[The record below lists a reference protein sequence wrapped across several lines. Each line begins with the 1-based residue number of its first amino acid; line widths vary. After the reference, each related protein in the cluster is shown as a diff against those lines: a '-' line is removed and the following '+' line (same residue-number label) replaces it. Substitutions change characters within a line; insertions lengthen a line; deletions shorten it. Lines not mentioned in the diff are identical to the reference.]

1 MRGSFIIVLA
11 VVAACAG
18 GCGASARRSG
28 GTLPRATQPL
38 VSAEPFPTSAVIT
51 ALPPPGPVQ
60 VDEGVAVG
68 EWEIETASLAP
79 APGPIEPLYAE
90 LAVQRATAQRSS
102 ALECVARELARF
114 VGTLHGLPSDPVRRF
129 IIARCGAGVVSAG
142 VGVLPL
148 QGRGSDEDLIRHLH
162 DQVLAQLVQS
172 VVPEANRVG
181 LATFRVGDALFVGVA
196 SALAQ
201 TDVTPAVPVAA
212 SGRIHFQLGIQRAPN
227 EILVM
232 TTSGPRAFAMCDVGG
247 APPTLEVSCPF
258 TEGDDYAYVEVL
270 GRDGEAVLCMPLA
283 LMIAVPGGDAGRRYT
298 LRRPSAPAPFAG
310 ADLGA
315 AVLPLLNGE
324 RAQAGLSPL
333 SLSAEQ
339 SASNASV
346 APYAFAPDRHA
357 MEQALLYAMAGWQ
370 VGPSP
375 GIREGRTIQVDA
387 GRATDAGAWL
397 FQALETPLERWVL
410 LDPEARVLAIG
421 TQASDGHTFGLAS
434 TYRFFDRDAEGD
446 RAAAEAALSAARMAA
461 GHAAPAY
468 VRLPGAERAVDQ
480 IVQGADPS
488 AAVEGALAEAVQ
500 SYASARGAAYVGSV
514 IEGTHW
520 SPELL
525 TAPHVAIA
533 VRHVQPEGMA
543 WGVYVIVVVALP

>member
-1 MRGSFIIVLA
+1 MRGSFIVGSVLA
-11 VVAACAG
+11 AWLVA
-18 GCGASARRSG
+18 GCGGGARAGG
-28 GTLPRATQPL
+28 GTLPRASQPL
-38 VSAEPFPTSAVIT
+38 VHAEPFPTSAVIT

-68 EWEIETASLAP
+68 DWEIEAASLAP
-79 APGPIEPLYAE
+79 VPGPIEPLYAE
-90 LAVQRATAQRSS
+90 LAAQRATAQRST

-114 VGTLHGLPSDPVRRF
+114 VGTLHGLPSEPVRRF
-129 IIARCGAGVVSAG
+129 LLARCGAGVVSAG

-148 QGRGSDEDLIRHLH
+148 EGRGSDEDLLRHLH
-162 DQVLAQLVQS
+162 DEVLTQAVGV

-181 LATFRVGDALFVGVA
+181 LATYRVGDALFVGVV

-201 TDVTPAVPVAA
+201 TDVAPAVPVADG
-212 SGRIHFQLGIQRAPN
+212 GRARFALTIQRAPN

-232 TTSGPRAFAMCDVGG
+232 TTSGPRGFASCTVGG
-247 APPTLEVSCPF
+247 SPPQLDVDCPF
-258 TEGDDYAYVEVL
+258 TAGDAYAYVEVL

-283 LMIAVPGGDAGRRYT
+283 MMIAVPSGEAGRRYT
-298 LRRPSAPAPFAG
+298 LRRPSEPAPFAG
-310 ADLGA
+310 ADLGT

-324 RAQAGLSPL
+324 RTQAGLPPL
-333 SLSAEQ
+333 ALSAEQ
-339 SASNASV
+339 SAANASV

-357 MEQALLYAMAGWQ
+357 MEQALLYSMAGWQ
-370 VGPSP
+370 IGPSP
-375 GIREGRTIQVDA
+375 GLREGRTIQVDA

-421 TQASDGHTFGLAS
+421 AQSSDGHTFGLAS
-434 TYRFFDRDAEGD
+434 TYRFFDRDADGD
-446 RAAAEAALSAARMAA
+446 RAAAEAALTEARRAA
-461 GHAAPAY
+461 GRPDPAF
-468 VRLPGAERAVDQ
+468 VRLPGADRAAEQ
-480 IVQGADPS
+480 IVRGADPT
-488 AAVEGALAEAVQ
+488 AAVDGALAEAVQ

-514 IEGTHW
+514 IEGTRW
-520 SPELL
+520 SPEILA
-525 TAPHVAIA
+525 APHVALA